1 VKNLKLH
8 QRRLRAGSLAF
19 SPLVEA
25 TAFRGG
31 GVFTLFVP
39 FVFFVGKKNSF
50 QTASKQIRHF
60 SLICLISYCL
70 VPFLLTETV
79 KFSFIAEEFFF

>member
-31 GVFTLFVP
+31 GVFTL
-39 FVFFVGKKNSF
+39 
-50 QTASKQIRHF
+50 
-60 SLICLISYCL
+60 L
-70 VPFLLTETV
+70 
-79 KFSFIAEEFFF
+79 

>member
-31 GVFTLFVP
+31 GVFT
-39 FVFFVGKKNSF
+39 
-50 QTASKQIRHF
+50 
-60 SLICLISYCL
+60 
-70 VPFLLTETV
+70 FLSRQRQLNDRPL
-79 KFSFIAEEFFF
+79 A